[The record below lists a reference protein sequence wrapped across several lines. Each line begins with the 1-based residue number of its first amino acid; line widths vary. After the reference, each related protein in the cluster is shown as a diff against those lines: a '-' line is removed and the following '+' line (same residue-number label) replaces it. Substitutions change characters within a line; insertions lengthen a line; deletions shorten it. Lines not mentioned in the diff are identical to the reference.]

1 MIYYNMKYIIYKI
14 QIKDYIYIGSTKNFT
29 IRKANHKRLY
39 DIFSKYEEY
48 FILPK
53 ATEHSDPSWFAF
65 ALTIKDNDKFKR
77 KDILVY
83 NTIRENGGWE
93 CCTIVP
99 IREVEVET
107 ILQSRII
114 EEEER
119 VKYNAQMNAR
129 RAYRTEEEKLAYVN
143 YWREEN
149 KEKRAETGKL
159 WYEANKERIAENR
172 KKYAAKNEEQINDK
186 E

>member
-29 IRKANHKRLY
+29 IRKASHKR
-39 DIFSKYEEY
+39 DCNNG
-48 FILPK
+48 
-53 ATEHSDPSWFAF
+53 
-65 ALTIKDNDKFKR
+65 KDF
-77 KDILVY
+77 LVY

-107 ILQSRII
+107 ILQARII

-119 VKYNAQMNAR
+119 VKYNAQMNAI
-129 RAYRTEEEKLAYVN
+129 RAYITEDEKLAYVN

-159 WYEANKERIAENR
+159 WYEANKEKRAETQKIWYEANKERVAEYGR
-172 KKYAAKNEEQINDK
+172 KRYAAKKAEQTSQPNV
-186 E
+186 

>member
-29 IRKANHKRLY
+29 IRKASHKR
-39 DIFSKYEEY
+39 DCNNG
-48 FILPK
+48 
-53 ATEHSDPSWFAF
+53 
-65 ALTIKDNDKFKR
+65 KDF
-77 KDILVY
+77 LVY

-107 ILQSRII
+107 VLQAHII

-119 VKYNAQMNAR
+119 VKYNAQMNAI
-129 RAYRTEEEKLAYVN
+129 RAYRTEEEKLSYVN

-159 WYEANKERIAENR
+159 WYEANKEKRAETQKIWYEANKERVAEYGR
-172 KKYAAKNEEQINDK
+172 KRYAAKKAEQTSPSIV
-186 E
+186 

>member
-1 MIYYNMKYIIYKI
+1 MKYIIYKI

-29 IRKANHKRLY
+29 IRKASHKR
-39 DIFSKYEEY
+39 DCNNG
-48 FILPK
+48 
-53 ATEHSDPSWFAF
+53 
-65 ALTIKDNDKFKR
+65 KDF
-77 KDILVY
+77 LVY

-149 KEKRAETGKL
+149 KEKRTETGKL

>member
-29 IRKANHKRLY
+29 IRKASHKR
-39 DIFSKYEEY
+39 DCNNG
-48 FILPK
+48 
-53 ATEHSDPSWFAF
+53 
-65 ALTIKDNDKFKR
+65 KDF
-77 KDILVY
+77 LVY

>member
-1 MIYYNMKYIIYKI
+1 MKYIIYKI
-14 QIKDYIYIGSTKNFT
+14 QINDYIYIGSTKNFT
-29 IRKANHKRLY
+29 IRKASHKR
-39 DIFSKYEEY
+39 
-48 FILPK
+48 
-53 ATEHSDPSWFAF
+53 ACNNG
-65 ALTIKDNDKFKR
+65 KDF
-77 KDILVY
+77 LVY

-99 IREVEVET
+99 IREVDVET
-107 ILQSRII
+107 RLQALII

-119 VKYNAQMNAR
+119 VKYNAQMNTK

-159 WYEANKERIAENR
+159 WYEANKEKRAETQKIWYEANKERIAEYGR
-172 KKYAAKNEEQINDK
+172 KRYAAKKAEQTSPSNV
-186 E
+186 